1 MTQALRTPDD
11 WYASLFDTTTIDPPA
26 RSPGVDLGFSSASES
41 SYASFGPT
49 VAPDPPRRT
58 PDDWYAEL
66 LGPSS
71 IDTTARAPSLTGAL
85 RQQRPA
91 IPETTRPAGIPAE
104 PMPAFPERSVEV
116 AQAPALLR
124 GLVTGWYQ
132 ANPEMFG
139 GGVEALGRAM
149 ESDQLVK
156 MGQEMGKKRSVPQA
170 YLMSAVGRGKI
181 EDVKS
186 IDEALTWLGEQAG
199 QGIASSGPTLAAN
212 LIGRVG
218 GAAATDQ

>member
-26 RSPGVDLGFSSASES
+26 RSPGVDLGFSAASES

-66 LGPSS
+66 MAPSS

-104 PMPAFPERSVEV
+104 PMPAFPERSRALPEPQLIDR
-116 AQAPALLR
+116 AYGRFSYALEDANLNDQAFLASINPLATDDDWAEIDRKGR
-124 GLVTGWYQ
+124 GL
-132 ANPEMFG
+132 A
-139 GGVEALGRAM
+139 ARRRAQPM
-149 ESDQLVK
+149 VS
-156 MGQEMGKKRSVPQA
+156 
-170 YLMSAVGRGKI
+170 
-181 EDVKS
+181 
-186 IDEALTWLGEQAG
+186 WC
-199 QGIASSGPTLAAN
+199 
-212 LIGRVG
+212 
-218 GAAATDQ
+218 